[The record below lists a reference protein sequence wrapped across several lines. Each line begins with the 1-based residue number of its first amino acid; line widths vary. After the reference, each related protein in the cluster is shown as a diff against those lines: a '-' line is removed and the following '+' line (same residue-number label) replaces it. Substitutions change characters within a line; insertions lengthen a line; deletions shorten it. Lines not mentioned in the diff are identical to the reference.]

1 MRGYIVGLQN
11 VSKLL
16 KHGMEFVY
24 LVFWWKT
31 CKIWW
36 V

>member
-16 KHGMEFVY
+16 KHGMEICVPS
-24 LVFWWKT
+24 LLMENM
-31 CKIWW
+31 
-36 V
+36 